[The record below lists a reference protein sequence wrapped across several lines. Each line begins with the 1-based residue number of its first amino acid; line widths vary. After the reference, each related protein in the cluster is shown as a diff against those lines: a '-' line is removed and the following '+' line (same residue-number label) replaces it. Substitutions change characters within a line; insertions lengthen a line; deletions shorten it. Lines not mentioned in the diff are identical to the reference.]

1 MGYTK
6 VPVWAFPKQRSSV
19 ATAHHDLVDA
29 ITGRR
34 MAAAFQPIVNIVEGR
49 IAGVEA
55 LVRPAPTPSFST
67 PTELFDRAEEL
78 GMLWMLEEAIR
89 RVTFRAAAPWPEG
102 VLLFLN
108 TTPDV
113 AGHPAFAEALL
124 SAAEEI
130 AGLGPERLVIEITE
144 RASEARFAEVRRAVD
159 ELRERGVQIALDDV
173 GAGSNGL
180 NRISQL
186 RPNWLKLDR
195 ELISGIESDTMRQGL
210 VRSMVSFAEEAGI
223 HVIAEGIE
231 RKAELGAIVELGI
244 THVQGFLIGCPSTR
258 HAAVDVGA
266 VTRTLEALGKC

>member
-1 MGYTK
+1 MGYSR
-6 VPVWAFPKQRSSV
+6 VPVWAFPKQQPSV
-19 ATAHHDLVDA
+19 ASAHHDLVDA
-29 ITGRR
+29 ISGRR
-34 MAAAFQPIVNIVEGR
+34 MSAAFQPIVNIVAGKIE
-49 IAGVEA
+49 GVEA
-55 LVRPAPTPSFST
+55 LVRPSPTPSFST
-67 PTELFDRAEEL
+67 PTELFDRAEQL

-113 AGHPAFAEALL
+113 ASHPAFADALL

-144 RASEARFAEVRRAVD
+144 RASETHFAEVRRSVD
-159 ELRERGVQIALDDV
+159 ELRDRGVQIALDDV

-180 NRISQL
+180 NRISQI
-186 RPNWLKLDR
+186 RPSWLKLDR
-195 ELISGIESDTMRQGL
+195 ELISGIERDPVRQGL
-210 VRSMVSFAEEAGI
+210 VRSMVSFAEDAGV

-231 RKAELGAIVELGI
+231 RRAELGAIVELGI

-258 HAAVDVGA
+258 HAAVDRSA
-266 VTRTLEALGKC
+266 VTRTLEALARC